1 MAIEVI
7 DKIKQKNNGTFK
19 IVDLSDVAYDDNVD
33 AKEKIDSELSRVN
46 TKLNEDITTLT
57 NELEVAK
64 EELTSSIQE
73 VYSATL
79 KYSLLEHQENPMT
92 TKI

>member
-64 EELTSSIQE
+64 EELTSRIQE

-79 KYSLLEHQENPMT
+79 KYRIIE
-92 TKI
+92 

>member
-64 EELTSSIQE
+64 EELTSRIQE
-73 VYSATL
+73 VYSVTL
-79 KYSLLEHQENPMT
+79 KYRIIE
-92 TKI
+92 

>member
-57 NELEVAK
+57 NELEVVK
-64 EELTSSIQE
+64 EELTSRIQE

-79 KYSLLEHQENPMT
+79 KYRIIE
-92 TKI
+92 

>member
-57 NELEVAK
+57 NELEVVK
-64 EELTSSIQE
+64 EELTSRIQE
-73 VYSATL
+73 VHSTTL
-79 KYSLLEHQENPMT
+79 KYRIIE
-92 TKI
+92 

>member
-19 IVDLSDVAYDDNVD
+19 IVDLSDVAYDDNVN

-57 NELEVAK
+57 NELEVVK
-64 EELTSSIQE
+64 EELDSRIQE

-79 KYSLLEHQENPMT
+79 KYRIIE
-92 TKI
+92 